1 MNKTIQSALHN
12 LGDYSAIESIHQV
25 AGGDINEAFHVSTR
39 ENSYFIKT
47 NEDIPAHFF
56 EVEAKGLELIRNTNT
71 IRVPYV
77 YYFDRPENGA
87 AGAIIMEWIS
97 GSPQSDTA
105 ERLGRKLAK
114 MHQVENDRYG
124 LEDDTFVGTLAQ
136 PNGLFEDWIVYYQ
149 KKRLLP
155 QFELAN
161 RQGLMNHER
170 RNKMEQLI
178 SQLEKWIPKRPGASM
193 LHGDLWGGNWMAG
206 PDGEPCLIDPSVV
219 YGDRSFE
226 LAFTELFGGFPKQ
239 FYEAYNDMHSL
250 PPNYRDTKEIYQLFY
265 LLVHLNLFGESYGR
279 AVDRIL
285 ATYIG

>member
-1 MNKTIQSALHN
+1 MNHTIQNALHN
-12 LGDYSAIESIHQV
+12 LGDHSPVEAIRQV
-25 AGGDINEAFHVSTR
+25 AGGDINEAYHITTR

-47 NEDIPAHFF
+47 NEGIPTHFF

-77 YYFDRPENGA
+77 YYFDRPENGT
-87 AGAIIMEWIS
+87 AGAIVMEWIS
-97 GSPQSDTA
+97 GAPQNDTPA
-105 ERLGRKLAK
+105 RLGRKLGA
-114 MHQVENDRYG
+114 MHQVENERYG
-124 LEDDTFVGTLAQ
+124 LKGESFVGTLAQ
-136 PNGLFEDWIVYYQ
+136 PNGWFGDWLSYYQ
-149 KKRLLP
+149 KQRLLP
-155 QFELAN
+155 QLELAA

-170 RNKMEQLI
+170 RSKMEQLI
-178 SQLEKWIPKRPGASM
+178 AQLDEWIPKHPGASL

-239 FYEAYNDMHSL
+239 FYEAYEDIHPF
-250 PPNYRDTKEIYQLFY
+250 PPHYHDTKAIYQLFY

-279 AVDRIL
+279 PVDRIL
-285 ATYIG
+285 TAYIG